1 MLYSLVTNVLNFQN
15 ESLVVID
22 HVYLGSRERYLE
34 FRLNLNSIMAKE
46 IS

>member
-15 ESLVVID
+15 ESLVVMTMSI
-22 HVYLGSRERYLE
+22 LESRERCLE